1 MAVGEADRNELY
13 RQLERIIGKKPTETM
28 MALLPP
34 VGWAD
39 VATKDDLRHES
50 VAVRSDLA
58 RESESLRKDIEIV
71 VARMET
77 LESRLNERIM
87 RTALLVNIPSIVAA
101 VGLAFAAA
109 RLG

>member
-1 MAVGEADRNELY
+1 MAIGEADRHELY
-13 RQLERIIGKKPTETM
+13 GTLERVLGKREADTM

-39 VATKDDLRHES
+39 VATKNDLRHEIQ
-50 VAVRSDLA
+50 A
-58 RESESLRKDIEIV
+58 
-71 VARMET
+71 
-77 LESRLNERIM
+77 LESRLGEKIM
-87 RTALLVNIPSIVAA
+87 RTALLINIPSIVAA

>member
-1 MAVGEADRNELY
+1 MAIGEADRHELY
-13 RQLERIIGKKPTETM
+13 LTLETILGKRQADTM

-34 VGWAD
+34 VGWAE

-50 VAVRSDLA
+50 AA
-58 RESESLRKDIEIV
+58 LRKDIEALE
-71 VARMET
+71 AR
-77 LESRLNERIM
+77 LSARIM
-87 RTALLVNIPSIVAA
+87 RTALAVNIPSVVAA